1 MREIAPEGRQAR
13 QLIPVLI
20 GLSAIGLVLFVFS
33 LYAHAPARVLGP
45 AAILSAMGCFGV
57 IFIWLWLRNSRVLIT
72 GDGRI
77 GERDL
82 LGRTKLW
89 QTAEIGRM
97 LDVTLVYSKQSA
109 PQRLL
114 YVLSYQGRTLA
125 RLGVLQWGVDAIGEF
140 VRSTGKELEI
150 RDQPV
155 SARAFRQEFPGAVSW
170 SSAHPN
176 LIGAGIAVCAICV
189 PIAIVVVWVST
200 VH

>member
-1 MREIAPEGRQAR
+1 
-13 QLIPVLI
+13 
-20 GLSAIGLVLFVFS
+20 
-33 LYAHAPARVLGP
+33 
-45 AAILSAMGCFGV
+45 MGCFGV

-89 QTAEIGRM
+89 QTAEIGRV
-97 LDVTLVYSKQSA
+97 LDVTVVYSKQSA

-114 YVLSYQGRTLA
+114 YGLSYQGRTLA
-125 RLGVLQWGVDAIGEF
+125 RLGVLQWGADAIGEF

-155 SARAFRQEFPGAVSW
+155 SARAFRQAFPGAVSCT
-170 SSAHPN
+170 SAHPK
-176 LIGAGIAVCAICV
+176 LIEAGIAVFAICV
-189 PIAIVVVWVST
+189 PIAIVVVWVPT